1 MIPKCDLVIANF
13 SMQYLTKQ
21 EFVSVLEKICNS
33 LNKHGHFLAILW
45 GDKDPWAQD
54 AKDQAFLSY
63 DELKEIFKDKLN
75 IDFSKEWQQDLEVG
89 DGTIKHGHMISVV
102 ASNIDKDLTK
112 TKVEREEER

>member
-1 MIPKCDLVIANF
+1 
-13 SMQYLTKQ
+13 MQYLKKE
-21 EFVSVLEKICNS
+21 EFKAVIDKIHKS
-33 LNKHGHFLAILW
+33 LNPGGKFLALLW

-102 ASNIDKDLTK
+102 TSNIDKDLTK
-112 TKVEREEER
+112 TKVEKEEER